1 MSDLTKRFL
10 NLFAEAE
17 KLVASAAGRRSSG
30 RDSFSSNLAIARQRD
45 ARFRRLHDEL
55 RVSAD
60 VRNLLSHE
68 RFRSDYPAAP
78 SPTLTQALGHAVSV
92 LKNPPKVITHF
103 GAKELREFLPEDHIS
118 HVLAYTSLHSYSQ
131 VLVRRSGKL
140 DLLSSNTIH
149 RWLASC
155 VEVELVDLDVPV
167 SNVLRFKEP
176 KRTEIRFS
184 NRHTDLFDALSLFQG
199 GQATSL
205 LALVI
210 TERGKPDEKPL
221 AFVTPWDLGELSR
234 LLDGTSN

>member
-1 MSDLTKRFL
+1 MDDLTKRFL
-10 NLFAEAE
+10 ALFAEAE
-17 KLVASAAGRRSSG
+17 KLVASAAGRSSG
-30 RDSFSSNLAIARQRD
+30 RNGFSSNLTVAQQKDI
-45 ARFRRLHDEL
+45 RFRRFSEEL

-155 VEVELVDLDVPV
+155 VEVELVDL
-167 SNVLRFKEP
+167 
-176 KRTEIRFS
+176 
-184 NRHTDLFDALSLFQG
+184 
-199 GQATSL
+199 
-205 LALVI
+205 
-210 TERGKPDEKPL
+210 
-221 AFVTPWDLGELSR
+221 
-234 LLDGTSN
+234 